1 MRDDAARVGASTAP
15 QRDEAAWSGFLAR
28 WTLLAA
34 LAYVGLFGAFGALL
48 AAARDAGAADFALVE
63 FVGASRSPA
72 VHRLMA
78 ALDALVWLGIG
89 GTLLGFAALF
99 APWARRRAALLAACG
114 VGQLAGVIGAYMQL
128 GAVNELAVRYAA
140 AAPDQQAALVQA
152 HLTLAQIVS
161 AHFGLGQLLYGAG
174 FLLLASAGLSLG
186 GFPRW
191 LAAWFGLS
199 GIWSVTAQVFNVG
212 GSAFFM
218 SLFLVDAVAGL
229 IAPFLAVAVVFWR
242 RAPVL
247 GASAASP

>member
-1 MRDDAARVGASTAP
+1 MGASTAP

-114 VGQLAGVIGAYMQL
+114 L
-128 GAVNELAVRYAA
+128 G
-140 AAPDQQAALVQA
+140 QA